1 MLASNALKNALQ
13 HVKQA
18 KTMRI
23 EAQPRIE
30 NLPHDN
36 ALNAITQ
43 SASDLDKE
51 LSITMK
57 RRVRD
62 SDSDDDEDD
71 DDDDGDDDSSDD

>member
-1 MLASNALKNALQ
+1 
-13 HVKQA
+13 
-18 KTMRI
+18 
-23 EAQPRIE
+23 
-30 NLPHDN
+30 LPHDN

-43 SASDLDKE
+43 SASDLDKK